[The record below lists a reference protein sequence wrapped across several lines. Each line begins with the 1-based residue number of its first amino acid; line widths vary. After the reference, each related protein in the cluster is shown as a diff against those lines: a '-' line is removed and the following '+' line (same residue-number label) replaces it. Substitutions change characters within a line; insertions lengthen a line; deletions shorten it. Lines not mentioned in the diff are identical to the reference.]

1 MSCAVSCCGS
11 APCSARLDELARELP
26 YIPVSTATWR
36 RAAALWA
43 SVRSAGIVTAPPDA
57 LDGDVLIAAQAI
69 EEDASVVT
77 TNAKHFEA
85 LSAPT
90 FAWSDVPLAGGPGE
104 LT

>member
-1 MSCAVSCCGS
+1 
-11 APCSARLDELARELP
+11 
-26 YIPVSTATWR
+26 
-36 RAAALWA
+36 
-43 SVRSAGIVTAPPDA
+43 VTAPPDA